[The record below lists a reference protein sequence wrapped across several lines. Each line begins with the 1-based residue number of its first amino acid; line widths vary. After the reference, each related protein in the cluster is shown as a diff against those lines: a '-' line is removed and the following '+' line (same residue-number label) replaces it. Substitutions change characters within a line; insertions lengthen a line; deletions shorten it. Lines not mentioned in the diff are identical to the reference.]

1 NQSFRGGTDLS
12 ACLDNVA
19 EKLNSPAW
27 KDADAVVISDFVA
40 QRLPENLINKI
51 KKSQQQQHNR
61 FHAVTLSN
69 YGKPSIMKIFDH
81 IWRFDTGLKSRLLR
95 RWRQ

>member
-1 NQSFRGGTDLS
+1 MASLCN
-12 ACLDNVA
+12 
-19 EKLNSPAW
+19 KYW
-27 KDADAVVISDFVA
+27 KIKVSYTGN
-40 QRLPENLINKI
+40 ENLINKI
-51 KKSQQQQHNR
+51 KKVQQQQHNR
-61 FHAVTLSN
+61 FHAVPLSN